1 MIKEVQEIV
10 EAYPDYAVELV
21 NGLDF
26 NQYETLRTIEF
37 YHNSRFLNGQKDAL
51 NRDKPFYNIN
61 RFRLNVAI
69 RATDFDTKDIQIEPD
84 READSIKAML
94 LREAFHDWMREVNF
108 AKVLNEAGVT
118 RAKYGGVI
126 FKKEKSNP
134 LTIGVVDWRNIITDP
149 TDLLGGTIIEIH
161 YMSPKE
167 LRQKGWYSE
176 EVQELLT
183 TERKNA
189 IGDTSEA
196 TTDKV
201 RIFEI
206 YGCFEDYDYELY
218 KCIVAD
224 GMEEPLYA
232 EKVSEIPYKYLPWER
247 MPGRDLGW
255 GVIEDGFEAQVWS
268 NDAVIKERDMLEFA
282 SKIIFKTND
291 DSVEDNV
298 LTDIDNGHIVHLADG
313 KDFNIL
319 NTVPSSLPA
328 INAVLQKW
336 DQQYERVSNT
346 YDSVTGASMPSRTPF
361 RTTAMLQQQGESMFQ
376 YRMEEFGIFLK
387 EVMYD
392 WIIPYLIKKLNN
404 GTYLRGEFSDDE
416 LKMIDQSFRE
426 EELRKLIGVKLL
438 TLKPVDAEQLLAFE
452 EQIEEMKPK
461 TKRRFIAIPKDYFK
475 DIKYKIEINTTGES
489 VDKAAMLESLNNI
502 LIAVA
507 QNPQIITDPTL
518 SKLFNKI
525 IEMANIDVSTSEL
538 SNAVK
543 QTQNTLPAEGNNA
556 GATGVLPANPQG
568 QVMAPN
574 A

>member
-37 YHNSRFLNGQKDAL
+37 YHNSRYLNGQKDAL

-84 READSIKAML
+84 REEDTIKAML

-126 FKKEKSNP
+126 LKKEKSNP
-134 LTIGVVDWRNIITDP
+134 LKIGVVDWRNIITDP
-149 TDLLGGTIIEIH
+149 TDLLGGTIVEIH

-167 LRQKGWYSE
+167 LKKKGWFSE
-176 EVQELLT
+176 KVQELLT

-189 IGDTSEA
+189 IGDSSDA
-196 TTDKV
+196 TTEKV
-201 RIFEI
+201 RVYEV

-224 GMEEPLYA
+224 GLDEPLYE
-232 EKVSEIPYKYLPWER
+232 EKISEIPYKYLPWER

-255 GVIEDGFEAQVWS
+255 GVVEDGFEAQVWS

-291 DSVEDNV
+291 ETVEDNV
-298 LTDIDNGHIVHLADG
+298 LTDIDNGHIVHLSDG

-319 NTVPSSLPA
+319 NTVPASLPA

-392 WIIPYLIKKLNN
+392 WVFPYLIKKLNN
-404 GTYLRGEFSDDE
+404 GTYLRGEFSDNE
-416 LKMIDQSFRE
+416 LKLVDESFRKA
-426 EELRKLIGVKLL
+426 ELQKMVGMKLL
-438 TLKPVDAEQLLAFE
+438 TLSPVDAEQLLDFE
-452 EQIEEMKPK
+452 KQIQDMKPK
-461 TKRRFIAIPKDYFK
+461 TKRRFIEIPKDYFK

-525 IEMANIDVSTSEL
+525 IEMANIDVSPTEL

-543 QTQNTLPAEGNNA
+543 QTQNTLPTEGNNA
-556 GATGVLPANPQG
+556 GAKGVLPAGPQG
-568 QVMAPN
+568 PSMAPN